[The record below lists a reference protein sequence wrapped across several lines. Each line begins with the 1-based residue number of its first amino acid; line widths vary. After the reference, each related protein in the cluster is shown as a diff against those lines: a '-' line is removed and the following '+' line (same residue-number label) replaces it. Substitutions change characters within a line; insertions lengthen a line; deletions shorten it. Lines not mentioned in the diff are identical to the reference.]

1 MKVNSPWKAGNKFTG
16 DPQKYL
22 QKWSAQAFI
31 LFKTVSSNRIWRGKK
46 PKHTHKKSQKKP
58 NKKTV

>member
-16 DPQKYL
+16 DPQTHL
-22 QKWSAQAFI
+22 QKWSAQVFI
-31 LFKTVSSNRIWRGKK
+31 LFKTVSSNRIWRGKNQNT
-46 PKHTHKKSQKKP
+46 HTKKSQNKT